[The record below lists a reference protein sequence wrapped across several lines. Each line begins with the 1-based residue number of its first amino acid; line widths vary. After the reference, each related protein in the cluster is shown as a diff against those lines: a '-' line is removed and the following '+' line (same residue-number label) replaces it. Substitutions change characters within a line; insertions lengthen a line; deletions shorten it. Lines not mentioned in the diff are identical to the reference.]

1 MLYVGSVLSVATL
14 RFFYLG
20 GAKVD
25 ATFFVNALLLGIG
38 LSMDAFSV
46 AMANGL
52 NEPTI
57 KFRKGA
63 CISGVFAIFQF
74 AMPLVGWAL
83 VSSLTNAFEI
93 FEKCIPWIALILLCF
108 IGGKMIYDSIKHAED
123 VKPTV
128 KFSGLI
134 VQSVAT
140 SIDALSVGLTIA
152 DYDVYS
158 SLTASAIIGVI
169 TFVLCLLGVFIG
181 KKAGGKMRSKAGII
195 GGLILIAIGLEIFI
209 KSLL

>member
-1 MLYVGSVLSVATL
+1 M
-14 RFFYLG
+14 
-20 GAKVD
+20 D

-57 KFRKGA
+57 TFRKGA

-74 AMPLVGWAL
+74 AMPLIGWAL

-134 VQSVAT
+134 IQGVAT

-158 SLTASAIIGVI
+158 SLTASALIGVI

-195 GGLILIAIGLEIFI
+195 GGLILIAIGFEIFT

>member
-1 MLYVGSVLSVATL
+1 M
-14 RFFYLG
+14 
-20 GAKVD
+20 D

-38 LSMDAFSV
+38 LAMDAFSV
-46 AMANGL
+46 ALANGL

-57 KFRKGA
+57 KIGKGTL
-63 CISGVFAIFQF
+63 ISIMFAVFQF
-74 AMPLVGWAL
+74 AMPLIGWAL
-83 VSSLTNAFEI
+83 IMSLASVFTAFE
-93 FEKCIPWIALILLCF
+93 KAIPWIALFLLGF
-108 IGGKMIYDSIKHAED
+108 IGGKMIYDSVKRKDD

-134 VQSVAT
+134 VQGIAT

-152 DYDVYS
+152 NYDIYS
-158 SLTASAIIGVI
+158 ALTASAIIGIV
-169 TFVLCLLGVFIG
+169 TFILCLLGVFIG
-181 KKAGGKMRSKAGII
+181 KKAGGKMHGKAGIL